1 MFKVTELTFNYNLDC
16 LSNEKAACKC
26 GATNCSGFIGERPKN
41 SNISLENKVL
51 KAITSNS
58 STSNALLNNT
68 LDQVSSSNK
77 KNLKRKFIETNHDSE
92 KTKMWSKSA
101 NPKIATL
108 KITKAKESKMDK
120 LETESNASST
130 SSIRSDKKKNKV

>member
-51 KAITSNS
+51 KAITSN
-58 STSNALLNNT
+58 NT

-92 KTKMWSKSA
+92 KTKMRSKSA

>member
-58 STSNALLNNT
+58 STSNALLKNT

-77 KNLKRKFIETNHDSE
+77 KNLKRKFIETHDSE
-92 KTKMWSKSA
+92 KTKMRSKSA

-108 KITKAKESKMDK
+108 KITKAKELKMDK